1 MISEIYV
8 SPACSVSE
16 IEYEGILCL
25 SGQHEGIR
33 QDENGDLDLFN
44 F

>member
-16 IEYEGILCL
+16 IEYEGVLCL
-25 SGQHEGIR
+25 SAEHQGIS
-33 QDENGDLDLFN
+33 GDDSPMFN
-44 F
+44 FGEE

>member
-1 MISEIYV
+1 MIGEIYV

-25 SGQHEGIR
+25 SAQHEGVK
-33 QDENGDLDLFN
+33 QDVGGDLDMFN
-44 F
+44 V